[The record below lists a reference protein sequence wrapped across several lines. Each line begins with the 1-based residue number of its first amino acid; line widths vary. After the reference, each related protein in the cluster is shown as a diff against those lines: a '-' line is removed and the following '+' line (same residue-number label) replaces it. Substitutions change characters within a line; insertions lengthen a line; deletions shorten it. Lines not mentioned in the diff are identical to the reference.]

1 MNYDKKNYRSCC
13 DAHLDTEVRKI
24 VEAIAY
30 DALLTSVWIPN
41 CHILTFDPNNY
52 EKFADLLDLSDDM
65 MAPVIKHLGLDQQP
79 IAELE

>member
-30 DALLTSVWIPN
+30 DALL
-41 CHILTFDPNNY
+41 NNY